1 LKNKLLIIFLV
12 ISLFLT
18 GCWDNININRRA
30 FVISMG
36 IDKFVFDEEKDDPK
50 LNNDLSRYRI
60 AFSIPNL
67 PKFVGQQGVSDEPKY
82 TRVSVGTTITNAYKS
97 LESRINK
104 SIYFGHTKSL
114 LFGEELLK
122 DKVLLKQTMDV
133 LQRNSDFGKSIPVVA
148 VEGSV
153 VDALEVLPDTQPMV
167 GIYIMELFE
176 NNKEQRSFIE
186 EKELGNLLQDFEEN
200 KTGLIPRL
208 IVGEKDL
215 KLEGA
220 AIIKDYELQG
230 WLDEKYLKGILWLLK
245 KSYRLEIS
253 VPYHD
258 YYIAYDVSDSE
269 TKIEFSGDSQDLSC
283 KISIETEGSIDE
295 YILDE
300 EMFQAEEIRN
310 LEKAVEKEIEKEV
323 LDSIEILQKKY
334 KTDVIEI
341 GKRLERQKPEIWKEI
356 KDNWDEV
363 FENMDF
369 TVDVKVYA
377 RRVGQTK

>member
-1 LKNKLLIIFLV
+1 MKNKLLIIFLV

>member
-1 LKNKLLIIFLV
+1 MKNKLLIIFLV

-176 NNKEQRSFIE
+176 NNKERRSFIE

-377 RRVGQTK
+377 RRVGQIK

>member
-176 NNKEQRSFIE
+176 NNKERRSFIE

-377 RRVGQTK
+377 RRVGQIK

>member
-176 NNKEQRSFIE
+176 NNKERRSFIE

-341 GKRLERQKPEIWKEI
+341 DKRLERQKPEIWKEI

>member
-1 LKNKLLIIFLV
+1 MKNKLLIIFLV

-122 DKVLLKQTMDV
+122 DKVLLKQTMDA

-176 NNKEQRSFIE
+176 NNKERRSFIE

>member
-122 DKVLLKQTMDV
+122 DKVLLKQTMDA

-176 NNKEQRSFIE
+176 NNKERRSFIE

>member
-1 LKNKLLIIFLV
+1 
-12 ISLFLT
+12 
-18 GCWDNININRRA
+18 
-30 FVISMG
+30 MG
-36 IDKFVFDEEKDDPK
+36 IDKFVFDEEKDNPK

-230 WLDEKYLKGILWLLK
+230 WLDEKYLKGILWILK